1 MALTDK
7 TGAAVTVRAEA
18 DRFVIAVEG
27 HDVGLTMFEDNGEQH
42 PEYADVV
49 DRPTREIL
57 ARLQR

>member
-49 DRPTREIL
+49 DRPTRE
-57 ARLQR
+57 